1 MFFTFHEEF
10 RINNWLVFIRKR
22 DPFAFEL
29 QVKEILFDTDE
40 TLQIFIKMK
49 SEHVTLFRTC
59 QMWSYLAQVYL
70 AEVVIIF
77 AYLKNETTGSR
88 EKTA

>member
-1 MFFTFHEEF
+1 M
-10 RINNWLVFIRKR
+10 FIRKR

-29 QVKEILFDTDE
+29 QVEEILFDTDE

-49 SEHVTLFRTC
+49 IRTC
-59 QMWSYLAQVYL
+59 HPVLEMIVVAQVYL

-88 EKTA
+88 KKTA